1 MKTTELRQKFL
12 KFFESKGHT
21 IVRSSSLVPHDD
33 PTLLFTNAGMNQFKD
48 VFLGFDKRP
57 YNRATTAQKC
67 VRAGGKHNDLEN
79 VGYTARH
86 HTFFEMMG
94 NFSFGD
100 YFKRD
105 AIHFAW
111 EFLTSPEWLN
121 MPKDKLLATVYA
133 EDDEAYNIWLNEIG
147 MPADRIVRIG
157 DNKGAKYASDNFWQ
171 MGDTGPCGP
180 CSEIFYDHG
189 EEIWGGIPGSP
200 EEDGDRWIE
209 IWNCVFMQFNR
220 DEQGNMNPLPKPSVD
235 TGMGLERMAAVMQH
249 VHSNY
254 EIDLFQ
260 DLLKAVARETGAP
273 FSMDEPSLKV
283 IADHIRSCSFLIADG
298 VMPSNEGRGYVLRR
312 IIRRAVRHGY
322 KLGQKQA
329 FFYKLVPDL
338 VKAMG
343 GAYPE
348 LKEKQTQI
356 MEALRAEESRFGET
370 LEKGMGL
377 FNQVFNG
384 MKFLKLESLLPQDG
398 AGKPLALKTAEGVE
412 FTAASR
418 AAPGKK
424 QIVIRPRVSGSLNEG
439 MYIDLQ
445 AALET
450 AHIPDAEK
458 PFAEALNAY
467 LMDNIANSKLVIGGE
482 HIFKLYDTYGF
493 PYDLTADM
501 ARELGIELDEAGF
514 EREME
519 AQRTRARAAQSFKAN
534 AQLPYEGQDTEFK
547 GYSERQTE
555 SKVLALYKNGE
566 QVNELNEGD
575 EGAVV
580 IDFTPFYAESGG
592 QVGDVGYIFAGKNR
606 FEVRDTQK
614 IKAAVF
620 GQFGVQTSGRLKV
633 GDSVTA
639 KVDDEIRN
647 ANMRNHSATHLMHK
661 ALRDVLGEHVEQ
673 KGSLVTAEST
683 RFDISHPQAVTAE
696 EIAEVERRVNEAIL
710 ANVAVNAAIMSMEDA
725 QKTGAMML
733 FGEKYG
739 DEVRVLQMGGFSTEL
754 CGGTHVSRTG
764 DIGLFKIISEG
775 GIAAGVRRIE
785 AITGLNALKW
795 AQEQE
800 RLVKDI
806 IAETKAQTEKDVLAK
821 IQAGAAHAKA
831 LEKELA
837 KAKAELAVHAGA
849 KLLDDAKDLGAAK
862 LVAAQIEADAA
873 ALREIVTDLTGKSEQ
888 AIVLLAAV
896 NDGKVSL
903 CAGVSKP
910 LTGKVKAGDL
920 VKFAAEQVGGKGGGR
935 PDLAQA
941 GGSDVEKLPAMIDSV
956 KDWVGAKLA

>member
-121 MPKDKLLATVYA
+121 IPKDKLLATVYA

-147 MPADRIVRIG
+147 MPAERIVRIG

-273 FSMDEPSLKV
+273 FSMEEPSLKV

-298 VMPSNEGRGYVLRR
+298 VLPSNEGRGYVLRR

-322 KLGQKQA
+322 KLGQSKP
-329 FFYKLVPDL
+329 FFHKLVADL
-338 VKAMG
+338 VKEMG
-343 GAYPE
+343 DAYPE
-348 LKEKQTQI
+348 LKEKQVQI
-356 MEALRAEESRFGET
+356 EEALKNEESRFAQT
-370 LEKGMGL
+370 LETGMALLENALAKGS
-377 FNQVFNG
+377 
-384 MKFLKLESLLPQDG
+384 KKLDG
-398 AGKPLALKTAEGVE
+398 E
-412 FTAASR
+412 
-418 AAPGKK
+418 
-424 QIVIRPRVSGSLNEG
+424 I
-439 MYIDLQ
+439 
-445 AALET
+445 
-450 AHIPDAEK
+450 
-458 PFAEALNAY
+458 
-467 LMDNIANSKLVIGGE
+467 
-482 HIFKLYDTYGF
+482 IFKLYDTYGF
-493 PYDLTADM
+493 PYDLTADIC
-501 ARELGIELDEAGF
+501 RERNIELDEAGF
-514 EREME
+514 NREME
-519 AQRTRARAAQSFKAN
+519 AQRARARAAQSFKAN
-534 AQLPYEGQDTEFK
+534 VQLPYEGQDTEFK

-555 SKVLALYKNGE
+555 SKVLALYKDGE

-592 QVGDVGYIFAGKNR
+592 QVGDVGYIFAGENR
-606 FEVRDTQK
+606 FEVHDTQK

-620 GQFGVQTSGRLKV
+620 GQFGIQTSGRLKV

-795 AQEQE
+795 AQDQE

-837 KAKAELAVHAGA
+837 RAKAELAVHAGA
-849 KLLDDAKDLGAAK
+849 KLLDNAKDLGAAK

-941 GGSDVEKLPAMIDSV
+941 GGTDAAKLPAVLDGV